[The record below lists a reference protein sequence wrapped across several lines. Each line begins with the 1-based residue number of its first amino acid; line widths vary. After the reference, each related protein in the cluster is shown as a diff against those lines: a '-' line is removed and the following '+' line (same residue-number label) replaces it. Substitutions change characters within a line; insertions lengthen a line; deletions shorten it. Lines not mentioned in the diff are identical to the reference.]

1 MGKHKLKRFAEIDT
15 FKNVLQFGLTNKIN
29 FEHKGKWAVDFFK
42 NNNPIVLELACGKGE
57 YALGLAQI
65 NPDRNYIGI
74 DMKGNRIWKG
84 AKTAIEQNLNH
95 VAFLRTYIE
104 WLDEF
109 FAEGEVEEIWITFSD
124 PFLSTTK
131 AQKRLTSPRYLE
143 IYSKILKNGATV
155 NLKTD
160 DDTLYQY
167 TLDVLEGK
175 EAIEKYPCDV
185 SKFKLQESRNDIYN
199 DGKEVN
205 EALQIKTYYEQK
217 HLQIGKKIKYVKMQF
232 QQK

>member
-1 MGKHKLKRFAEIDT
+1 
-15 FKNVLQFGLTNKIN
+15 
-29 FEHKGKWAVDFFK
+29 GKWATDYFK

-65 NPDRNYIGI
+65 NADRNYIGI

-84 AKTAIEQNLNH
+84 AKTAIEQNLNQ

-109 FAEGEVEEIWITFSD
+109 FAEGEVDEIWITFSD

-131 AQKRLTSPRYLE
+131 AQKRLTSPRYLA
-143 IYSKILKNGATV
+143 IYAKVLKHGATL

-167 TLDVLEGK
+167 TLDVLAGK

-185 SKFKLQESRNDIYN
+185 SKFKLIESRNDIYN

-232 QQK
+232 QSA

>member
-1 MGKHKLKRFAEIDT
+1 MGKHKLKRFAELET
-15 FKNVLQFGLTNKIN
+15 FKNVMQFGLTNKIN
-29 FEHKGKWAVDFFK
+29 FTHKGKWATDYFK
-42 NNNPIVLELACGKGE
+42 NHNPIVLELACGKGE

-65 NPDRNYIGI
+65 NPNKNYIGI

-84 AKTAIEQNLNH
+84 AKTAIEQNMNH

-104 WLDEF
+104 WLHEF

-143 IYSKILKNGATV
+143 IYSKILKPGSTI

-160 DDTLYQY
+160 DDTLFQY

-185 SKFKLQESRNDIYN
+185 SRFKLQESRNDIYN
-199 DGKEVN
+199 DGKAVN

-232 QQK
+232 QPS

>member
-1 MGKHKLKRFAEIDT
+1 MAKHKLKRFAELST
-15 FKNVLQFGLTNKIN
+15 FKNVMQFGLTNKIN
-29 FEHKGKWAVDFFK
+29 FTYKGKWASDYFK
-42 NNNPIVLELACGKGE
+42 NNNPVVLELACGKGE

-65 NPDRNYIGI
+65 NPESNYIGI

-84 AKTAIEQNLNH
+84 AKIALENNWNH

-104 WLDEF
+104 WVDEF
-109 FAEGEVEEIWITFSD
+109 FAEGEVDEIWITFSD

-131 AQKRLTSPRYLE
+131 AQKRLTSPRYLKV
-143 IYSKILKNGATV
+143 YSKILKSGATV

-167 TLDVLEGK
+167 TLDVLNGTET
-175 EAIEKYPCDV
+175 IEKYPCDV
-185 SKFKLQESRNDIYN
+185 SEFKILESRNDIYN
-199 DGKEVN
+199 DGNEVN

-217 HLQIGKKIKYVKMQF
+217 HLQAGKKIKYVKIQY
-232 QQK
+232 Q